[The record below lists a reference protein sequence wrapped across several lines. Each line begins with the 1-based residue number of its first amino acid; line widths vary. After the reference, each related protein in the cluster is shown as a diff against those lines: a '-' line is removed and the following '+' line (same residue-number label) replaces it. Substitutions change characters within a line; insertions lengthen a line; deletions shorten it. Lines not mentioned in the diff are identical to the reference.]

1 MQGIFIGCQPE
12 TILVGA
18 RLLMVLVCIPTAL
31 RLRGIIGLALYH
43 LRSFFGL
50 ERGAAEA
57 ELPWAVQLLAVTSA
71 MTGIMMVCGYSL
83 FSFNLQYAPYQFLFY
98 NAWYVSTPQRS

>member
-1 MQGIFIGCQPE
+1 MQGIFIGCQPK
-12 TILVGA
+12 TSHVGA
-18 RLLMVLVCIPTAL
+18 GLLIVLVCIPTAL